1 MATKFTSFTPLEEA
15 DSQPAPKFT
24 SFTPL
29 EGAEE
34 EAGPTGLSALL
45 PSAMRGFRGLA
56 SLGGDV
62 IPAMAAR
69 AVGKDKYAEEQ
80 MQEAA
85 AYGKETEK
93 LYPAAVG
100 SYTNVKD
107 IGTGI
112 TYAVEAVGEAIPTL
126 LPSLFTGGAAAIAG
140 RGAVAAAKMAAEK
153 AAMAQVAKGA
163 TAEAVKDAAMKA
175 GVAAANK
182 VALKYQATGALT
194 GSAAQNIPDVF
205 QNIYEK
211 TGKMDLGAA
220 IVAGGFNAALDA
232 ITPVQL
238 LRKANLSG
246 ISPQEIAAAWY
257 KRAGKGAAKGFVTE
271 GGTEAIQEMSS
282 AAAEKFVDNNL
293 DFFTAKNF
301 ERFIDAGL
309 KGGIGG
315 GAITSAT
322 DVALGKG
329 PEKKTPPPK
338 GLTSFTP
345 VTPAAPATPLAPK
358 QQARQDAVAKR
369 AQELEEQSGI
379 TYDDAIRIAEDD
391 IAAEEEKIRGLTTK
405 APDTRVKTR
414 AVELIDAGVNPDEA
428 YATATQQ
435 IQDELEADAQNKEEG
450 ALDVAGTKA
459 KRNRKSTGVVSQP
472 VAGAPAAGVE
482 TTERAG
488 VVPTGEDVGVPA
500 VGEEQ
505 GAGALAETP
514 VTAPTQFTTFTPTE
528 TQEGAPASVTTP
540 IETKQTKPKK
550 QKAAA
555 ATVAPEVPKVDIAAA
570 NAATDPVEIQQHLDA
585 IEVEGAT
592 LLSADGRFPKKGTPK
607 RIRLDEIG
615 AVKRALVP
623 KLQPPKTENEVVA
636 PVVETTQ
643 PQGEVSTQLAK
654 YEGLHGAT
662 RVGAIRG
669 DIANNNKVLE
679 LADKRGETELVAQL
693 TQENERLNAL
703 LPEAETRDSN
713 DRAAHTDRQI
723 LGQAKSELDTA
734 IANGEVSQ
742 ETAEQLVDEA
752 RETGNVADA
761 AEHILSGVDK
771 TETPA
776 IESKTEETKEPDSW
790 YSFVDSAKEQA
801 ERELAGGAK
810 GVESVSQYEGYTPG
824 AFPQAKGPSQVLPVI
839 QAAEAEEMRKRKA
852 LSAREDEAAAKAKEK
867 AERAT
872 KEEQEQ
878 AESVGRPGAVDVV
891 SRSLEIVGALNEI
904 IRGKVFPVGVRNDA
918 QKYLNEI
925 IRASDEKEAPEGSL
939 EPAFNFLVAQ
949 ASKPRFM
956 RTGVKK
962 SLPSIGKDRV
972 QSIVNLIASRWKNA
986 PTVVV
991 ANSIDDSVVP
1001 EALRKA
1007 NADAIANGAEGVPAG
1022 VFYDG
1027 KVYIFADQIKSSD
1040 DAVRVLLHESLGHYG
1055 LRGTFGAELDPIL
1068 DLVAKNH
1075 KGEVAA
1081 IAKKYGLDLNDK
1093 KNAREAAE
1101 EVLAN
1106 LAQTKPTMGVVQRA
1120 IAAVRRFLRRIGFD
1134 VKLSN
1139 ADLIANYILPARAF
1153 VENERIARAV
1163 GGTPAF
1169 MRKATDNFLKWFG
1182 DSKVVDE
1189 NGEPLV
1195 VYHGMPEEMEGGV
1208 FRESSYGSLGK
1219 GIYFT
1224 DDPDAAG
1231 RFATGVR
1238 GSNIEAKLQ
1247 GNIVPAYLKL
1257 ERPFDDNFFVGNKE
1271 WQGWVANYLRGGQD
1285 ASYKHWASGVA
1296 GTRWHIGPRTE
1307 SVAVI
1312 TALHDKL
1319 MAGTATLNDVL
1330 FIGDNAVE
1338 APWGKKLLEMVKDH
1352 GHFDGITLKNSA
1364 KGFNE
1369 YVVFNPNQVK
1379 SATGNNGE
1387 YSLTNNDIRF
1397 SRTEEENLP
1406 PEEKKLYTDTVRTQ
1420 KEIDK
1425 AVAKAKFNFSESA
1438 KAQEAAKGVS
1448 TLQLATDPAKS
1459 IPTLRSIW
1467 KRATMLQRKYLAKL
1481 VPTSFLVNWAGD
1493 AIPELNNTNKLLQ
1506 KMGGMTE
1513 QLLHSAGELT
1523 NEVERA
1529 FRADETLRGKLDNLT
1544 SVATLVG
1551 VDPATIDTAERN
1563 DELDK
1568 AWKGLGADGQKVYL
1582 RIRNHFEVLSKY
1594 LSKLLDDQVDSLNI
1608 SDEDKKNLMKKI
1620 RATFEKGSRIN
1631 PYFPLVREGDFW
1643 LAMGSGDNR
1652 VFFMA
1657 ETATERDNAAR
1668 EFAADKLKRGAS
1680 ESESAFEKRVD
1691 DKLAELTEDGEFES
1705 GDTIGDLRRKPYGQG
1720 QGKMLTGT
1728 FEAIDGINFA
1738 DPEARERLKD
1748 AIYQTFLE
1756 TMPDQ
1761 SFRQQFIHRKGTAG
1775 FRVDVLRNTAHT
1787 SARMATQLARVKYSP
1802 LLRNSLMSAKASIR
1816 GRTALDPFV
1825 AEMGARVDSEL
1836 APKTKTTGTEVA
1848 GALNKMAFIYYLGG
1862 ASSALLQPLSIF
1874 QTGMPVLAQYG
1885 TFKATREMGRML
1897 KVWTQFGSYKTNLDG
1912 SKSWVAPS
1920 ILYAKDTTDVERKA
1934 YKAAAEMGLFAST
1947 QAAAVFESKAMP
1959 TEKLRSPQMKLAVG
1973 AVDAL
1978 VMGGLM
1984 NSSERLAREAM
1995 FLTSF
2000 RLNMEQ
2006 HGNFDKAVT
2015 RATYDTNEALG
2026 NYGQSERPVFMK
2038 QSFGKVLT
2046 QFQMYPLHV
2055 ASFLINNFK
2064 EMIKPMNGRTRG
2076 EAAHKFF
2083 GTMGSTFVLAGAAG
2097 LPMFSMVM
2105 GLMGAAWN
2113 QLKDD
2118 DWPED
2123 MKSMDF
2129 EAWWTTV
2136 GLAEWLGPAEIGG
2149 VPLSDILV
2157 HGLANALTGLDIA
2170 GRTGLNNLF
2179 TRDSKEYKTVRESL
2193 MAKILEHAGPSA
2205 NMVLSVA
2212 DGVDAAMQGDY
2223 AKAVKKWSPA
2233 GFRNFVNAH
2242 ELATEGAK
2250 DSKGT
2255 EILSKD
2261 AFTTGMLIGQ
2271 SIGFRPETLANVQ
2284 YATFKVL
2291 GAQQKVMNE
2300 HNLIIDKLDR
2310 AFRNENDKA
2319 FEATLDEIDKF
2330 NKKYPQNAIL
2340 ADEIMN
2346 SLEKRVEQ
2354 RAISNR
2360 GVVPTEKNMFLDEV
2374 LQRSRAAAD
2383 KAERE
2388 NKRP

>member
-1 MATKFTSFTPLEEA
+1 
-15 DSQPAPKFT
+15 
-24 SFTPL
+24 
-29 EGAEE
+29 
-34 EAGPTGLSALL
+34 
-45 PSAMRGFRGLA
+45 
-56 SLGGDV
+56 
-62 IPAMAAR
+62 
-69 AVGKDKYAEEQ
+69 
-80 MQEAA
+80 
-85 AYGKETEK
+85 
-93 LYPAAVG
+93 
-100 SYTNVKD
+100 
-107 IGTGI
+107 
-112 TYAVEAVGEAIPTL
+112 
-126 LPSLFTGGAAAIAG
+126 
-140 RGAVAAAKMAAEK
+140 
-153 AAMAQVAKGA
+153 
-163 TAEAVKDAAMKA
+163 
-175 GVAAANK
+175 
-182 VALKYQATGALT
+182 
-194 GSAAQNIPDVF
+194 
-205 QNIYEK
+205 
-211 TGKMDLGAA
+211 
-220 IVAGGFNAALDA
+220 
-232 ITPVQL
+232 
-238 LRKANLSG
+238 
-246 ISPQEIAAAWY
+246 
-257 KRAGKGAAKGFVTE
+257 
-271 GGTEAIQEMSS
+271 
-282 AAAEKFVDNNL
+282 
-293 DFFTAKNF
+293 
-301 ERFIDAGL
+301 
-309 KGGIGG
+309 
-315 GAITSAT
+315 
-322 DVALGKG
+322 
-329 PEKKTPPPK
+329 
-338 GLTSFTP
+338 
-345 VTPAAPATPLAPK
+345 
-358 QQARQDAVAKR
+358 
-369 AQELEEQSGI
+369 
-379 TYDDAIRIAEDD
+379 
-391 IAAEEEKIRGLTTK
+391 
-405 APDTRVKTR
+405 
-414 AVELIDAGVNPDEA
+414 
-428 YATATQQ
+428 
-435 IQDELEADAQNKEEG
+435 
-450 ALDVAGTKA
+450 
-459 KRNRKSTGVVSQP
+459 
-472 VAGAPAAGVE
+472 
-482 TTERAG
+482 
-488 VVPTGEDVGVPA
+488 
-500 VGEEQ
+500 
-505 GAGALAETP
+505 
-514 VTAPTQFTTFTPTE
+514 
-528 TQEGAPASVTTP
+528 
-540 IETKQTKPKK
+540 
-550 QKAAA
+550 
-555 ATVAPEVPKVDIAAA
+555 
-570 NAATDPVEIQQHLDA
+570 
-585 IEVEGAT
+585 
-592 LLSADGRFPKKGTPK
+592 
-607 RIRLDEIG
+607 
-615 AVKRALVP
+615 
-623 KLQPPKTENEVVA
+623 
-636 PVVETTQ
+636 
-643 PQGEVSTQLAK
+643 
-654 YEGLHGAT
+654 
-662 RVGAIRG
+662 
-669 DIANNNKVLE
+669 
-679 LADKRGETELVAQL
+679 
-693 TQENERLNAL
+693 
-703 LPEAETRDSN
+703 
-713 DRAAHTDRQI
+713 
-723 LGQAKSELDTA
+723 
-734 IANGEVSQ
+734 
-742 ETAEQLVDEA
+742 
-752 RETGNVADA
+752 
-761 AEHILSGVDK
+761 
-771 TETPA
+771 
-776 IESKTEETKEPDSW
+776 
-790 YSFVDSAKEQA
+790 
-801 ERELAGGAK
+801 
-810 GVESVSQYEGYTPG
+810 
-824 AFPQAKGPSQVLPVI
+824 
-839 QAAEAEEMRKRKA
+839 
-852 LSAREDEAAAKAKEK
+852 
-867 AERAT
+867 
-872 KEEQEQ
+872 
-878 AESVGRPGAVDVV
+878 
-891 SRSLEIVGALNEI
+891 
-904 IRGKVFPVGVRNDA
+904 
-918 QKYLNEI
+918 
-925 IRASDEKEAPEGSL
+925 
-939 EPAFNFLVAQ
+939 
-949 ASKPRFM
+949 
-956 RTGVKK
+956 
-962 SLPSIGKDRV
+962 
-972 QSIVNLIASRWKNA
+972 
-986 PTVVV
+986 
-991 ANSIDDSVVP
+991 VP
-1001 EALRKA
+1001 EALKT
-1007 NADAIANGAEGVPAG
+1007 ADAEAIARGAEGVPAG

-1027 KVYIFADQIKSSD
+1027 KVYIFANQMKSS
-1040 DAVRVLLHESLGHYG
+1040 AETVRVLLHESLGHYG

-1075 KGEVAA
+1075 KDKVAE
-1081 IAKKYGLDLNDK
+1081 IAKKYGLDLSDK

-1139 ADLIANYILPARAF
+1139 NELIANYILPARAF
-1153 VENERIARAV
+1153 VEGQRISR
-1163 GGTPAF
+1163 
-1169 MRKATDNFLKWFG
+1169 L
-1182 DSKVVDE
+1182 
-1189 NGEPLV
+1189 
-1195 VYHGMPEEMEGGV
+1195 
-1208 FRESSYGSLGK
+1208 
-1219 GIYFT
+1219 
-1224 DDPDAAG
+1224 
-1231 RFATGVR
+1231 
-1238 GSNIEAKLQ
+1238 
-1247 GNIVPAYLKL
+1247 
-1257 ERPFDDNFFVGNKE
+1257 
-1271 WQGWVANYLRGGQD
+1271 
-1285 ASYKHWASGVA
+1285 VA
-1296 GTRWHIGPRTE
+1296 G
-1307 SVAVI
+1307 
-1312 TALHDKL
+1312 
-1319 MAGTATLNDVL
+1319 
-1330 FIGDNAVE
+1330 
-1338 APWGKKLLEMVKDH
+1338 APG
-1352 GHFDGITLKNSA
+1352 
-1364 KGFNE
+1364 
-1369 YVVFNPNQVK
+1369 
-1379 SATGNNGE
+1379 
-1387 YSLTNNDIRF
+1387 F

-1406 PEEKKLYTDTVRTQ
+1406 PEEKKLYADTVRTQ
-1420 KEIDK
+1420 DEINK

-1448 TLQLATDPAKS
+1448 ALQLATDPAKS
-1459 IPTLRSIW
+1459 IPALRSIW

-1493 AIPELNNTNKLLQ
+1493 AIPELSNTNKLLQ

-1513 QLLHSAGELT
+1513 QLLNSAGELT

-1551 VDPATIDTAERN
+1551 VDPAVIDTAERN

-1668 EFAADKLKRGAS
+1668 EFAADKLKRGAN

-1728 FEAIDGINFA
+1728 FEAIDGINFT

-2170 GRTGLNNLF
+2170 GRTGLSNLF

-2261 AFTTGMLIGQ
+2261 AFTTGMLFGQ

-2310 AFRNENDKA
+2310 AFRNENDKS

-2346 SLEKRVEQ
+2346 SLEKRAEQ